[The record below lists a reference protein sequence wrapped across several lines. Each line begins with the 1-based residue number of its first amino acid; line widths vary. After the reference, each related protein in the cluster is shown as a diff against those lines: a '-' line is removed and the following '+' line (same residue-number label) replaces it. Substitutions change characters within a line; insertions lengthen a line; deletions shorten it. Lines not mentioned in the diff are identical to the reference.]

1 MKVKEKRAKNEITF
15 GIILGIDIIAISW
28 VLLLVPALL
37 IQAIGIEHNS
47 SIYTIIMSIFQLI
60 AGFLATLI
68 SIKITLKS
76 SYLANNDV
84 TKAMTTGIISVSIL
98 AILNYLIGNLLP
110 IIPFGNIIG
119 LIVLIADYAIS
130 HYVLKRM
137 Y

>member
-1 MKVKEKRAKNEITF
+1 
-15 GIILGIDIIAISW
+15 
-28 VLLLVPALL
+28 
-37 IQAIGIEHNS
+37 
-47 SIYTIIMSIFQLI
+47 MSIFQLI